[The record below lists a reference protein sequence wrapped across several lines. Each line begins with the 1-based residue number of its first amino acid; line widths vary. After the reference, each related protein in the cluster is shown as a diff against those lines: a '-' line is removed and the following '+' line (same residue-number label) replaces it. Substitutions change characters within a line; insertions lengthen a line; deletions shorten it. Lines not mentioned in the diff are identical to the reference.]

1 MSLVD
6 DYPVLQYLALLLCYM
21 TGQVLLVI
29 CTAFIASKSRLN
41 GLQSWMD
48 YFKLRWPPLA
58 LRWFISL
65 CTFAL
70 IWNNPK
76 VMNLDA
82 WVPTFEAQMGLSGIF
97 GWVSDSI
104 LDKGLAIIFP
114 GIAVRELPP
123 IPEPPAGTP

>member
-1 MSLVD
+1 MLD
-6 DYPVLQYLALLLCYM
+6 DHPALAYLLLLGSYM

-41 GLQSWMD
+41 GLQSWID

-65 CTFAL
+65 CLFML
-70 IWNNPK
+70 VWQNPK
-76 VMNLDA
+76 VINLDA
-82 WVPTFEAQMGLSGIF
+82 WVPTFAMQMGLCGIF
-97 GWVSDSI
+97 GWVSDSV
-104 LDKGLAIIFP
+104 LDKVLVLIFP

-123 IPEPPAGTP
+123 VPEPPDATPT